1 MTNVRP
7 AEAEL
12 VARLLE
18 IIATEGLVKTELL
31 EPDAAIDVIG
41 LTLDDLTLIG
51 NAIERE
57 FDCDMVPDED
67 MQACKTIRELVTLIA
82 HRLQARRTDDH

>member
-1 MTNVRP
+1 MTDPDP
-7 AEAEL
+7 AETEL

-18 IIATEGLVKTELL
+18 IIATEGLLRSELL
-31 EPDAAIDVIG
+31 EPTATIEEMG

-57 FDCDMVPDED
+57 FDCDTPSDED
-67 MQACKTIRELVTLIA
+67 MQACTTVRELVTLIA
-82 HRLQARRTDDH
+82 KKLKAPGSDA